1 MSMYVYVFVLLCL
14 FILGEM
20 ESKPKCLHYLSLFTN
35 IKEKI
40 TSCDSKGFSRL
51 YSQILQY

>member
-1 MSMYVYVFVLLCL
+1 MCMYVYVFVLLCL

-40 TSCDSKGFSRL
+40 TSCNSKVLSRL